1 MSELHN
7 RDSPRLRFSKEE
19 LENPKLAK
27 KAEKAEKAA
36 DRYGAAKKKL
46 KTRRLKLTAEEVQTE
61 QDTVPQS
68 DADAAEL
75 HEPAAPSAKPSSQK
89 KQTATEGRSP
99 AGSKPSGKAP
109 APTSPV
115 TQAAADASNTSLSHA
130 RKKKIRLRFEETEA
144 KPPSRLRHPV
154 QRPIEAAH
162 DQLHQQLAEANEDDN
177 AAVSAVLQSDRLSTS
192 ALQMG
197 EHAYH
202 AHKLRPYQQA
212 QKAERALDEANI
224 RYLEAKHRAE
234 NPQFTSNLLSRWQ
247 QKRAIRK
254 EYAAMKAAGNA
265 VGDAG
270 KSAAATGRTVRGA
283 GNVAERAAEVFQ
295 SHPSSLLI
303 ILLCAMLLILMGSL
317 QSCTPLAQSVLESL
331 IIGTYPATED
341 DVRAAERA
349 YAAKERELQ
358 DEMDHYEQYHPGYDE
373 YHVDADEIWHDPY
386 VLIAIISA
394 YFDGQDWTL
403 DSAYPVIEKYFD
415 LQYVVTQTVSTET
428 RYRTET
434 RTGTRIVTDP
444 VTGQQHTETYTY
456 DVQVPYAYSICNVK
470 LENKNLSH
478 LPVVSMSHH
487 TMGMYALYMASH
499 GNMEGIFSGNPYA
512 VPLRDPTLYDIPQ
525 ETLDADPSFAA
536 LMEEATKY
544 IGYPYVWGGASPET
558 SFDCSGFV
566 SYVFTNSGVYNTGRL
581 GAKGLRSLC
590 RTVPDDQAKP
600 GDIVFFEGTM
610 GADVAGITHCGIYV
624 GNGMMLHCGNPIGYA
639 DLSDAYWQTHFH
651 SFGRV
656 PN

>member
-19 LENPKLAK
+19 LENPKLVK

-36 DRYGAAKKKL
+36 DRYNAAKKKL
-46 KTRRLKLTAEEVQTE
+46 KTHRLKLSAEEIQTE

-68 DADAAEL
+68 EADAAEL
-75 HEPAAPSAKPSSQK
+75 HEPASASPEPSSQK
-89 KQTATEGRSP
+89 KQAAKEGHSP
-99 AGSKPSGKAP
+99 KPSGKAP
-109 APTSPV
+109 ATTSSAP
-115 TQAAADASNTSLSHA
+115 QAAAETGNASAPHA
-130 RKKKIRLRFEETEA
+130 RKKKLRLRFEETEA

-154 QRPIEAAH
+154 HRPIESAH
-162 DQLHQQLAEANEDDN
+162 EQLHQQLAEANEDDN
-177 AAVSAVLQSDRLSTS
+177 AAVSAGLQGDRLNTS

-224 RYLEAKHRAE
+224 RYLEAKQRAE
-234 NPQFTSNLLSRWQ
+234 NPQFTSNPLSRWQ

-265 VGDAG
+265 VSDAG
-270 KSAAATGRTVRGA
+270 KSAAATGKTVRGA
-283 GNVAERAAEVFQ
+283 GNVTGRMAEFFQ
-295 SHPSSLLI
+295 SHPSSLM
-303 ILLCAMLLILMGSL
+303 ILLLCGMLLILMGSL

-349 YAAKERELQ
+349 FAAKERELQ
-358 DEMDHYEQYHPGYDE
+358 DEMDRYEQYHPGYDE

-394 YFDGQDWTL
+394 YYDGQDWTL

>member
-1 MSELHN
+1 MNELRN
-7 RDSPRLRFSKEE
+7 RDSPRLRFSKEK
-19 LENPKLAK
+19 LENPKLAR
-27 KAEKAEKAA
+27 KAEKAGKAA
-36 DRYGAAKKKL
+36 DRYDAAKEKL
-46 KTRRLKLTAEEVQTE
+46 QTRRLKLKLTVEEGQTE
-61 QDTVPQS
+61 QDAMQQS
-68 DADAAEL
+68 ETEAAEL
-75 HEPAAPSAKPSSQK
+75 HEPASPSPDPSKQK
-89 KQTATEGRSP
+89 KQAAKDEHSP
-99 AGSKPSGKAP
+99 NPSGKTP
-109 APTSPV
+109 APTFSV
-115 TQAAADASNTSLSHA
+115 TQGAVEAGNASSPHA
-130 RKKKIRLRFEETEA
+130 RKKKLRLRFEETEA

-154 QRPIEAAH
+154 QRPIESAH

-177 AAVSAVLQSDRLSTS
+177 AAVSAVLQGDRLSTS

-202 AHKLRPYQQA
+202 AYKLRPYKQA
-212 QKAERALDEANI
+212 QKAERALDEANL

-234 NPQFTSNLLSRWQ
+234 NPQFTSNPLSRWQ

-265 VGDAG
+265 VSDAG
-270 KSAAATGRTVRGA
+270 KSATATGKTVRGA
-283 GNVAERAAEVFQ
+283 SDVAGRMAEVFQ

-358 DEMDHYEQYHPGYDE
+358 DEMDRYEQYHPGYDE

-394 YFDGQDWTL
+394 YYDGQEWTL

-456 DVQVPYAYSICNVK
+456 DVQVPYAYSICNVR

-478 LPVVSMSHH
+478 LPVISMSHH

-512 VPLRDPTLYDIPQ
+512 VPLRDPMLYDIPQ
-525 ETLDADPSFAA
+525 ETLDADPSFAT

-566 SYVFTNSGVYNTGRL
+566 SYVFTTSGVYNTGRL
-581 GAKGLRSLC
+581 GAKGLHSLC
-590 RTVPDDQAKP
+590 RNVPDDQAQP
-600 GDIVFFEGTM
+600 GDIEFFEGTM